1 MKNLCNYF
9 VGKIPNGIKIH
20 PDRMHMVYAI
30 GCNVVI
36 EHLQSRKQEFLV
48 GHNNNISCISISKS
62 GKYIATGQITHMGFK
77 VNY

>member
-1 MKNLCNYF
+1 
-9 VGKIPNGIKIH
+9 
-20 PDRMHMVYAI
+20 MHMIYAI

-48 GHNNNISCISISKS
+48 GHNNNISCIAVSKS

-77 VNY
+77 VSNLLFAKYFANF